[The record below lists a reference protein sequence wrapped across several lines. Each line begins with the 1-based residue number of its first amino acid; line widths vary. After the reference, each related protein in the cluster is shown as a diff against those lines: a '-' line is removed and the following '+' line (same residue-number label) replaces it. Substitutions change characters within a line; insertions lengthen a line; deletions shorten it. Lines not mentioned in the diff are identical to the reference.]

1 MTDMPWFKFYHQD
14 WLAGTTG
21 LSMAERG
28 CYITLLALMY
38 DAGGSIVRDDNRLA
52 RRCGCPTPNFRSA
65 LQALIDDG
73 KIVQDGDRLTNDR
86 VNREVMAR
94 ENIGAM
100 AREKAKSRW
109 DKNKEKQQSENAAA
123 MPQQC
128 KSEVRS
134 QNTDISTSVDINAR
148 EARSLA
154 VRAAFDAFWRRWPHK
169 VGKPAAEKAFAKC
182 SGEIEAIL
190 LGIDSYIRDKPPDRP
205 WLNPATFLNQR
216 RWEDAPAGI
225 SSSPSQKGG
234 FASLLAKSMGMKNGQ
249 SRRDPDEAV
258 HVLPLD
264 YRGERGDSRDD
275 DRGVSGDVIDLL
287 AVRSG

>member
-1 MTDMPWFKFYHQD
+1 MSVTAAIRQM
-14 WLAGTTG
+14 LAAG
-21 LSMAERG
+21 LSIE
-28 CYITLLALMY
+28 
-38 DAGGSIVRDDNRLA
+38 
-52 RRCGCPTPNFRSA
+52 
-65 LQALIDDG
+65 QALIAA
-73 KIVQDGDRLTNDR
+73 
-86 VNREVMAR
+86 EAF
-94 ENIGAM
+94 E
-100 AREKAKSRW
+100 
-109 DKNKEKQQSENAAA
+109 QQS
-123 MPQQC
+123 MPAIEHAELTARQA
-128 KSEVRS
+128 R
-134 QNTDISTSVDINAR
+134 NAR
-148 EARSLA
+148 YYQSRKERLKASEKRLNTSETSYSDAKVSPSSSPSSSSPPITPLITTPPSSPPSKTARDPRQLA